1 MAGKPAL
8 DNEAIYRDRSFLGHP
23 KGLLTIC
30 LRYLCNSFSYY
41 GCTAILIYYLYKE
54 APVGLG
60 FAEKEA
66 AQLLSLYFA
75 LVVICGVVGSY
86 MADRV
91 FGPRRALRL
100 MNMINPFAYIILAIP
115 GSGVIGYAAAMGLL
129 LCTSMVAGQS
139 LNNLTSKLYV
149 KGDERRDNAFA
160 YIYIIANIGAA
171 IPAVTGAISLH
182 FGYHAAFALCAVA
195 SIVGSTIYLTTERRV
210 FGTIAEEPAD
220 PFPEAKKKQA
230 VFILIGAVVAIAA
243 LLAFLFVNKIITISQ
258 FANTVSSVGVVLP
271 AIYLIYVITS
281 PKTKPEE
288 KRRVLFIIPIFVAYC
303 FTNLVSYQGSTVL
316 SIYAER
322 SVDMNFFGVEIS
334 PASFITL
341 QSIFSILLGS
351 AISGLWAKLG
361 KKQPSTPGKM
371 GIGTLCYG
379 ISILIMV
386 LPFQIY
392 GPGEKASPLWL
403 VAFYAIYTIG
413 EAICWAAGTS
423 AATIVAPAAFA
434 TQMLTIWSMGQSTGA
449 SLSALAANFYKEGS
463 ESMYFLVIGV
473 AVVSAAV
480 IILVLQKPL
489 AHGMG
494 IDKKD

>member
-1 MAGKPAL
+1 MAGRPML
-8 DNEAIYRDRSFLGHP
+8 DNEAIFKDRSFLGHP

-41 GCTAILIYYLYKE
+41 GFTAILIYYLYKE

-60 FAEKEA
+60 FDKTEA

-91 FGPRRALRL
+91 FGVRKALRI
-100 MNMINPFAYIILAIP
+100 MNIIAPIPYMILAIP
-115 GSGVIGYAAAMGLL
+115 GSGVIGYAVATGLL
-129 LCTSMVAGQS
+129 LCNSMIAGQS
-139 LNNLTSKLYV
+139 MNTLTAKLYQQ
-149 KGDERRDNAFA
+149 GDARRDSAFA
-160 YIYIIANIGAA
+160 YIYIIANIGSA
-171 IPAVTGAISLH
+171 IPAVTGTIALLFS
-182 FGYHAAFALCAVA
+182 YHAAFALCAAA
-195 SIVGSTIYLTTERRV
+195 SVVGSTIFLSTERRV

-220 PFPEAKKKQA
+220 PFPEATRKKA
-230 VFILIGAVVAIAA
+230 VFVLAGIVAIIAA
-243 LLAFLFVNKIITISQ
+243 ILAYLFSNRIITIKQ
-258 FANTVSSVGVVLP
+258 FANTVSSVAVFLP
-271 AIYLIYVITS
+271 AIYLVYVISS

-288 KRRVLFIIPIFVAYC
+288 KRRVLFIIPIFIAYC
-303 FTNLVSYQGSTVL
+303 FTNLVSYQGNTVL
-316 SIYAER
+316 SIYAET
-322 SVDMNFFGVEIS
+322 SVNMNFFGKEIT
-334 PASFITL
+334 PASFVTL
-341 QSIFSILLGS
+341 QSIFSILFGS
-351 AISGLWAKLG
+351 LITGLWAKLG
-361 KKQPSTPGKM
+361 KKQPTTPGKM

-392 GPGEKASPLWL
+392 APGEKASPLWL

-473 AVVSAAV
+473 AVVAAAV

>member
-1 MAGKPAL
+1 MAGKPAH

-41 GCTAILIYYLYKE
+41 GFTAILIYYLYKE

-60 FAEKEA
+60 FDKTEA

-91 FGPRRALRL
+91 FGVRKALRI
-100 MNMINPFAYIILAIP
+100 MNIIAPIPYMILAIP
-115 GSGVIGYAAAMGLL
+115 GSGVIGYAVATGLL
-129 LCTSMVAGQS
+129 LCNSMIAGQS
-139 LNNLTSKLYV
+139 MNTLTAKLYQQ
-149 KGDERRDNAFA
+149 GDARRDSAFA
-160 YIYIIANIGAA
+160 YIYIIANIGSA
-171 IPAVTGAISLH
+171 IPAVTGTIALMFS
-182 FGYHAAFALCAVA
+182 YHAAFALCAAA
-195 SIVGSTIYLTTERRV
+195 SVVGSTIFLSTERRV
-210 FGTIAEEPAD
+210 FGSIAEEPAD
-220 PFPEAKKKQA
+220 PFPEATRKKA
-230 VFILIGAVVAIAA
+230 VFVLAGIVAIIAA
-243 LLAFLFVNKIITISQ
+243 ILAYLFSNRIITIKQ
-258 FANTVSSVGVVLP
+258 FANTVSSVAVFLP
-271 AIYLIYVITS
+271 AIYLVYVISS

-288 KRRVLFIIPIFVAYC
+288 KRRVLFIIPIFIAYC
-303 FTNLVSYQGSTVL
+303 FTNLVSYQGNTVL
-316 SIYAER
+316 SIYAET
-322 SVDMNFFGVEIS
+322 SVNMNFFGKEIT
-334 PASFITL
+334 PASFVTL
-341 QSIFSILLGS
+341 QSIFSILFGS
-351 AISGLWAKLG
+351 LITGLWAKLG
-361 KKQPSTPGKM
+361 KKQPTTPGKM

-392 GPGEKASPLWL
+392 APSEKASPLWL
-403 VAFYAIYTIG
+403 ISFYAVYTVG
-413 EAICWAAGTS
+413 EAICWSAGTS